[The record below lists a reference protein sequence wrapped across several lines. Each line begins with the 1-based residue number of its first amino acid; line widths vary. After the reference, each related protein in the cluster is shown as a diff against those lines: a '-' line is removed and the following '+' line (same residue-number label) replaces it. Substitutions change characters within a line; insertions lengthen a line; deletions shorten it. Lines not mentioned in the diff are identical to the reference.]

1 MTLPT
6 ADTFVA
12 VNSPTGE
19 TSAVINYGQQFN
31 ISFIYENAEGV
42 FPELLHNGSRDNLIL
57 QVDPT
62 NDQVYHHLVQGL
74 SFDGG
79 VYTLTNP
86 QQCKWKLEMCS
97 FINSAHDKNVSTFT
111 TFSCCLL
118 QFFPTQVLVSL
129 SLVSSLTLHE
139 HIIIHCIMHCS
150 SLHKR
155 SVV

>member
-31 ISFIYENAEGV
+31 ISFIYESVEEV
-42 FPELLHNGSRDNLIL
+42 FPDLLHNGSRASLIL

-74 SFDGG
+74 SSDGG

-86 QQCKWKLEMCS
+86 QQCK
-97 FINSAHDKNVSTFT
+97 
-111 TFSCCLL
+111 
-118 QFFPTQVLVSL
+118 
-129 SLVSSLTLHE
+129 
-139 HIIIHCIMHCS
+139 
-150 SLHKR
+150 
-155 SVV
+155 